1 METYKV
7 EASISS
13 PLESRVP
20 EGAING
26 LQRARSSIGRTS
38 GPTRRSTR
46 GQWTYEEDEI
56 LRRAVE
62 RYKGKNWKKIAECFK
77 DRTDVQCLHRW
88 QKVLNPELVKGPW
101 SKEEDEAIIQLVGT
115 YGPKKWSTI
124 AQHLPGRIGK
134 QCRERWHN
142 HLNPSI
148 NKEAWTQEEE
158 LMLIQ
163 GHQVHGN
170 KWAELAKLLPG
181 RSDNA
186 IKNHWNSSVKKKLNA
201 YIASGSLA
209 EFKGL
214 PMPSSS
220 FPSQQSSVDEG
231 IHSYGAEGE
240 GHSQCSQ
247 SSVMAGGSQTTRD
260 VSNIVS
266 YAEDDYLLK
275 EENHIMEVTERGREW
290 TDYVKGPTDNTT
302 ASCHEDYCLSLE
314 DIDYS
319 NPETD
324 HQMPSTFTCVAGTS
338 RNGESHCYADCIAI
352 LSSLELKD
360 DPSGLAR
367 NVCGAHANS
376 AAINTCPEP
385 GYSDDAYLGTYD
397 DLSCLPSISFHNCLS
412 SYNADTLLSESLA
425 SFPSEFPGNG
435 SRIST
440 QLNHPS
446 NAVSEPQQQQ
456 DRATIEQGGLS
467 CFDCRGADDL
477 IEVTDL
483 IEAEDLIRDTS
494 RLVSVDAFGSEP
506 SDRQQNQLTDT
517 ECQTTCEP
525 EPEVG
530 SLFYEPP
537 RIPSLELPFSSC
549 DLSQSAMDGL
559 QDYSPFGIRQYMM
572 SSSSINNLT
581 PFKLWDSP
589 SSSHHS
595 PILKKRHRHLI
606 SPLSP
611 FSERRFDKKVDM
623 SHGLPCTSH
632 LSEEFSRLD
641 VVKNVTS
648 KQESVTSPANDGN
661 ETESP
666 SEEDK
671 ENVCPELQGIKAS
684 MGGEEDMIDAC
695 PEFEGKKGEG
705 PRGILVERHLN
716 YLQPFSPS
724 AQKVT
729 KEAALEQKGEASEQN
744 LVAAGKQGDD
754 ASERSGLVS
763 KAQFGPSC
771 SAVGKSLGKEVADDI
786 FGETPYR
793 WKSPLS
799 QNLFVPGARYDT
811 DINIEDLEIFLR
823 SAEKGCDAI
832 ELMKQINELSADEFA
847 NARKVLGDDTP
858 ESILR
863 HIWLTGQYMEREN
876 SDIPAAECGSRV
888 HSSSRV
894 KEQIQTRILDFSEC
908 ATSGKLDKGKSACPM
923 NLSSPSTAPSS
934 LKNYR

>member
-1 METYKV
+1 M
-7 EASISS
+7 
-13 PLESRVP
+13 
-20 EGAING
+20 AING
-26 LQRARSSIGRTS
+26 EAEIEPVTSCHCPLKYQIEKSFLSKIRTDD
-38 GPTRRSTR
+38 RRSTN
-46 GQWTYEEDEI
+46 EDE
-56 LRRAVE
+56 
-62 RYKGKNWKKIAECFK
+62 G
-77 DRTDVQCLHRW
+77 
-88 QKVLNPELVKGPW
+88 
-101 SKEEDEAIIQLVGT
+101 IIQLVGT

-142 HLNPSI
+142 HLNPSV

-186 IKNHWNSSVKKKLNA
+186 IKNHWNSSVKKKLNS
-201 YIASGSLA
+201 YIVSGSLA

-220 FPSQQSSVDEG
+220 FPSQQSSVDEV
-231 IHSYGAEGE
+231 IHTYGAECE
-240 GHSQCSQ
+240 EHSQCSQ
-247 SSVMAGGSQTTRD
+247 TSAMAGGSQTTRD

-266 YAEDDYLLK
+266 YGEENYLLK
-275 EENHIMEVTERGREW
+275 EENHIMEVTEHGRDW
-290 TDYVKGPTDNTT
+290 TDYVRGPTDNTT
-302 ASCHEDYCLSLE
+302 ACCHEDYCPSLE

-324 HQMPSTFTCVAGTS
+324 HQTPSTFTCVAGTS
-338 RNGESHCYADCIAI
+338 RNDCIAI

-360 DPSGLAR
+360 DPSGSAR

-376 AAINTCPEP
+376 AAINACPQP
-385 GYSDDAYLGTYD
+385 GSNDAAYLGTYD

-440 QLNHPS
+440 RLNHPS
-446 NAVSEPQQQQ
+446 NAVSEPQQQ

-483 IEAEDLIRDTS
+483 IDAEDLIRDTS
-494 RLVSVDAFGSEP
+494 KLVSVNAFGSEP
-506 SDRQQNQLTDT
+506 SNCQQNQLTVS

-572 SSSSINNLT
+572 SSSSINNLN

-595 PILKKRHRHLI
+595 PILKKRHRHLV

-623 SHGLPCTSH
+623 SHGLPCTSC

-641 VVKNVTS
+641 VVKNATS

-661 ETESP
+661 ETE
-666 SEEDK
+666 EDK

-684 MGGEEDMIDAC
+684 MRGEEDMSVAF
-695 PEFEGKKGEG
+695 PEFEGRKGEG
-705 PRGILVERHLN
+705 YRPRGILVERHLN

-729 KEAALEQKGEASEQN
+729 KEAALEQTGEASEQN
-744 LVAAGKQGDD
+744 LVNAGKQGD
-754 ASERSGLVS
+754 ASERSELVS
-763 KAQFGPSC
+763 KAQLGPSC
-771 SAVGKSLGKEVADDI
+771 SATAKSLANEVA
-786 FGETPYR
+786 
-793 WKSPLS
+793 
-799 QNLFVPGARYDT
+799 
-811 DINIEDLEIFLR
+811 
-823 SAEKGCDAI
+823 
-832 ELMKQINELSADEFA
+832 
-847 NARKVLGDDTP
+847 GD
-858 ESILR
+858 
-863 HIWLTGQYMEREN
+863 M
-876 SDIPAAECGSRV
+876 
-888 HSSSRV
+888 
-894 KEQIQTRILDFSEC
+894 
-908 ATSGKLDKGKSACPM
+908 
-923 NLSSPSTAPSS
+923 
-934 LKNYR
+934 